1 MRKRWLIVA
10 AVAGVFLWGWASE
23 QGYFGGDDTMEYQG
37 QSIKLSRKYGS
48 YEAYKDD
55 PNNIDP
61 SENARVQKLVTEA
74 PIAHS
79 FSNRSEMIHAAFEI
93 KFPGYGLGGVPA
105 RMSDGSALEV
115 VSIEIPRTEKERYL
129 LFHER
134 GGRYELLDDFVQEL
148 PVASIREEH
157 GTLLFLSGDGKEL
170 FRRAIAA
177 GQSSHSLE

>member
-1 MRKRWLIVA
+1 
-10 AVAGVFLWGWASE
+10 
-23 QGYFGGDDTMEYQG
+23 
-37 QSIKLSRKYGS
+37 
-48 YEAYKDD
+48 
-55 PNNIDP
+55 
-61 SENARVQKLVTEA
+61 
-74 PIAHS
+74 
-79 FSNRSEMIHAAFEI
+79 
-93 KFPGYGLGGVPA
+93 
-105 RMSDGSALEV
+105 MSDGSALEV

>member
-1 MRKRWLIVA
+1 MRKRWWIVA
-10 AVAGVFLWGWASE
+10 GIAVVFVWGWLSE

-74 PIAHS
+74 PIARS
-79 FSNRSEMIHAAFEI
+79 FSSRADMIHGAFEI

-105 RMSDGSALEV
+105 RMSDGSALEA
-115 VSIEIPRTEKERYL
+115 VSIEIPRAEKERYL

-134 GGRYELLDDFVQEL
+134 GGRFELLDDFVQGL

-157 GTLLFLSGDGKEL
+157 GTLLFLSSDGSEL
-170 FRRAIAA
+170 FRRPIAA
-177 GQSSHSLE
+177 R